1 MNYELFIAKRIFFS
15 KKGKERISQ
24 HMVHIATGGIA
35 ISLAVMLIAI
45 GVVIGFKQE
54 VRNKLIGFGS
64 HIQVSAS
71 FSNQTYET
79 QPIQFDSTTI
89 SLLRNTSGVKHVQR
103 FATQPGILKV
113 NEDFQGVVLKGVD
126 KDFNWDFF
134 QKNLVEGSTFGLS
147 DSTSS
152 NQSLISK
159 KMADLMQLSLG
170 DKYHIYFVINGKVR
184 VRPLEVTGIYSSGFS
199 DYDKL
204 FIIGDIRHVRKLNQW
219 EDDQCSGVEI
229 EINDFQK
236 LAETSDAIYSSIG
249 NKRDQSG
256 NFYMI
261 KTIQEINPQIF
272 SWLDLLDMNAKV
284 ILILMMF
291 VAGFTM
297 ISGLLILILDRTN
310 MIGVLKAL
318 GASNISVQKL
328 FFYVSLL
335 IVGKGMIIGNLL
347 GLTLCFLQKNLHII
361 KLDPDVYYVNAV
373 PVEIPFIYIILVN
386 IGVFFISSL
395 ILRASTFII
404 TKISPIKSIR
414 FE

>member
-1 MNYELFIAKRIFFS
+1 MNYELFIAKKIFFS
-15 KKGKERISQ
+15 KDGKGRISH
-24 HMVHIATGGIA
+24 HMVRIATGGIA

-64 HIQVSAS
+64 HIQISAS

-79 QPIQFDSTTI
+79 QPIQFDATTI
-89 SLLRNTSGVKHVQR
+89 NQLNNCPVVQHIQQ
-103 FATQPGILKV
+103 FATQPGIIKV
-113 NEDFQGVVLKGVD
+113 DENFQGIVLKGID

-134 QKNLVEGSTFGLS
+134 KNNLVEGDIFTIS

-152 NQSLISK
+152 NETVISK
-159 KMADLMQLSLG
+159 KVADMMRLSVG
-170 DKYHIYFVINGKVR
+170 DKFHIYFVINGKVR
-184 VRPLEVTGIYSSGFS
+184 VRPLIVSGIYSSGFS

-204 FIIGDIRHVRKLNQW
+204 FILGDIRHIRKLNQW
-219 EDDQCSGVEI
+219 EDDQCSGLEI
-229 EINDFQK
+229 EIKDFYEMDK
-236 LAETSDAIYSSIG
+236 SFESIYSLIG
-249 NKRDQSG
+249 NKRDSAG
-256 NFYMI
+256 NFYMM

-318 GASNISVQKL
+318 GANNSSVQKL

-335 IVGKGMIIGNLL
+335 IVGKGMILGNIIGLS
-347 GLTLCFLQKNLHII
+347 LCFLQRNLHIV
-361 KLDPDVYYVNAV
+361 KLDPDIYYVSSV
-373 PVEIPFIYIILVN
+373 PIELSIINILLVNVGVFLISSIILK
-386 IGVFFISSL
+386 L
-395 ILRASTFII
+395 STFII